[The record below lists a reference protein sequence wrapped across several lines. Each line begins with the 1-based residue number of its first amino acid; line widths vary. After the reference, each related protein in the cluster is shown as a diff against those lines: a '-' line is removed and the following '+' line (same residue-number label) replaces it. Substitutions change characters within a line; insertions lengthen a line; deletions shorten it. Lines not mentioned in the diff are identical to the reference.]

1 MSAMIITTFIFFYF
15 ALACYGA
22 GAVLA
27 LAHGQ
32 WGGAVRLTW
41 SRRAVW
47 TGALSL
53 VAVFVLRFVQWHL
66 LPMSSGVDTLNL
78 LVLLGTAIVFLLFF
92 QPNRY
97 SLMCFYAPIFALL
110 MLVNGYLALRD
121 LPVAPRELPTVFLAV
136 HVGLAFLAFALFL
149 VASVTSLA
157 YIYQATR
164 LKSKNMAGIFQRLPS
179 LQQLDQTLYT
189 LIQFG
194 YPIFVFTL
202 VIGVVWAYRDNASL
216 SPTWWF
222 SPKIFLALM
231 MTLLFG
237 FCFHARTHKLLR
249 GPKLAYLIALG
260 FAGIL
265 IIYLSL
271 NLLHLTN
278 YNFWEAG

>member
-1 MSAMIITTFIFFYF
+1 MSATVIATFIVFYF
-15 ALACYGA
+15 AFACYGA
-22 GAVLA
+22 GALLA

-32 WGGAVRLTW
+32 WGGAARLTW

-47 TGALSL
+47 AGAIALL
-53 VAVFVLRFVQWHL
+53 AVFALRFAQWRL
-66 LPMSSGVDTLNL
+66 LPLSSGVDTLNL
-78 LVLLGTAIVFLLFF
+78 LVFLGTAIVFLLFF

-121 LPVAPRELPTVFLAV
+121 LAVAPRELPTVFLAV

-157 YIYQATR
+157 YIYQAAR
-164 LKSKNMAGIFQRLPS
+164 LKSKNMLGIFQRLPS
-179 LQQLDQTLYT
+179 LQQLDHTLYT
-189 LIQFG
+189 LIQYG
-194 YPIFVFTL
+194 YPIFVVTL
-202 VIGVVWAYRDNASL
+202 VIGVVWAYRDTANL

-222 SPKIFLALM
+222 SPKILLALM

-249 GPKLAYLIALG
+249 GPKLAYLIAIG

-265 IIYLSL
+265 AIYLAL
-271 NLLHLTN
+271 DLLHLTN